1 MAIADLGSD
10 DYYKVLGVSK
20 TASAAELKKAYRKL
34 AIKWHP
40 DKNPGVKAKK
50 AEENFKKISEAYD
63 VLADDDK
70 RAAYDRWGKQGTAGM
85 GGGNATG
92 GVGERNGM
100 GRFPGGGSVF
110 TTSSRA
116 GGVNPHELFSRIFGG
131 GLGGGMGDGMD
142 GDPFSNLFAG
152 IGDMQSSAGFPKQQQ
167 QQTPFSRLN
176 PGATVILT
184 GLKASGMNSKRGT
197 IIGYDGSTTPPRYI
211 VDVLGVGSMRVR
223 PHNVVQALNSVTLA
237 NIVNTPSMNGQQG
250 RIIDCTRGGFK
261 RKRVDSSMDT
271 GADTMAGTDGQDDR
285 YHVQLAS
292 GRVIAVRARNIVA
305 PKSTVVGIR
314 GLCSTQAAQYN
325 GKRGV
330 IRGFD
335 GQRYTVDLD
344 PNRQQILRVKP
355 GNVVF

>member
-1 MAIADLGSD
+1 
-10 DYYKVLGVSK
+10 
-20 TASAAELKKAYRKL
+20 
-34 AIKWHP
+34 
-40 DKNPGVKAKK
+40 
-50 AEENFKKISEAYD
+50 
-63 VLADDDK
+63 
-70 RAAYDRWGKQGTAGM
+70 
-85 GGGNATG
+85 
-92 GVGERNGM
+92 
-100 GRFPGGGSVF
+100 
-110 TTSSRA
+110 
-116 GGVNPHELFSRIFGG
+116 
-131 GLGGGMGDGMD
+131 
-142 GDPFSNLFAG
+142 
-152 IGDMQSSAGFPKQQQ
+152 
-167 QQTPFSRLN
+167 
-176 PGATVILT
+176 
-184 GLKASGMNSKRGT
+184 
-197 IIGYDGSTTPPRYI
+197 
-211 VDVLGVGSMRVR
+211 MRVR

-335 GQRYTVDLD
+335 GQRYTGTSIRIG
-344 PNRQQILRVKP
+344 NRYYGSSLAMSSFELNLSEYKL
-355 GNVVF
+355 FES